1 MHEYA
6 EEKRTKQD
14 LIVRSGKFDAEV
26 TNSKRRR
33 SKYRIAEAN
42 YRQTRSSR
50 GLSATTKLLVWF
62 CVVAYWRAHDEVLW
76 GAEFISG

>member
-1 MHEYA
+1 MTAAGRASNNCDGRRCSVSHRRRRISESLFITTSMHEYA

-42 YRQTRSSR
+42 
-50 GLSATTKLLVWF
+50 
-62 CVVAYWRAHDEVLW
+62 
-76 GAEFISG
+76 